1 MSVAVAVGDVS
12 AVGRE
17 VLAHV
22 VGHGAERDQHKLKVM
37 WTCNKKPALNIYAVL
52 PERAGK

>member
-22 VGHGAERDQHKLKVM
+22 VGHGAERDQQKLKVM
-37 WTCNKKPALNIYAVL
+37 WTWNKKPALNIYAVL
-52 PERAGK
+52 PERAAK